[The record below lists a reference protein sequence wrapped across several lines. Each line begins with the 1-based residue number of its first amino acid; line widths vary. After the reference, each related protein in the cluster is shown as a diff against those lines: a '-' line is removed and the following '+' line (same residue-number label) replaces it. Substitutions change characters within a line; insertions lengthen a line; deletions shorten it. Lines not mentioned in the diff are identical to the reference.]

1 MSREQTAIRT
11 LLLLTFTIAFPLSFV
26 WEMLQMFAYAPFG
39 QSTAQTWLFCG
50 LASLADALYIALLYW
65 FGTRLTRDRSWIAQ
79 LNWRRLLALTL
90 AAIVSA
96 TLIERIALN
105 LGLWRY
111 SDAMIRVP
119 LLDVGF
125 LPMIQ
130 IIVLPLVTFWFLNQ
144 LVKH

>member
-1 MSREQTAIRT
+1 M
-11 LLLLTFTIAFPLSFV
+11 V
-26 WEMLQMFAYAPFG
+26 AYAPFG

-65 FGTRLTRDRSWIAQ
+65 FGIRLTRDQSWIVH
-79 LNWRRLLALTL
+79 LNQIRLLALTL

-130 IIVLPLVTFWFLNQ
+130 LIVLPLVTFWFVSQ
-144 LVKH
+144 LVKQPV